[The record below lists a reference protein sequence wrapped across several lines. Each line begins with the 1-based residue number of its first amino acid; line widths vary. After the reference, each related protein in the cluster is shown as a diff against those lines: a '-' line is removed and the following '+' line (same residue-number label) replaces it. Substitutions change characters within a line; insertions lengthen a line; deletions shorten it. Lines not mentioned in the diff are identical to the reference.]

1 MAINDDEIP
10 DLLARLRAGDAQARQ
25 EMFVYV
31 EEKFWPLAHKL
42 LRIDFPRVGLHAET
56 GDILHEALCRLIPYL
71 ERSGAEVGSS
81 AERFY
86 GLAATVL
93 RHTLIDAARK
103 HFGSLQSHP
112 ISEGIEANHPLLQE
126 SSGLNGWR
134 EGVRVHELVARLPP
148 EERHVIELSLYLG
161 FGTGEI
167 AKQVGVHAGTISRRL
182 TSAKEKLGRMLR
194 EDERRSDRD

>member
-1 MAINDDEIP
+1 MAINDDAIP
-10 DLLARLRAGDAQARQ
+10 DLLARLRAGDATARQ

-31 EEKFWPLAHKL
+31 EEKFRPLAHKL

-56 GDILHEALCRLIPYL
+56 GDILHETLCRLIPYL
-71 ERSGAEVGSS
+71 ERTEADFASS

-103 HFGSLQSHP
+103 YFGSLQSHP
-112 ISEGIEANHPLLQE
+112 ISEGLEANHPLLQQ

-134 EGVRVHELVARLPP
+134 ESVRVHELVARLPDD
-148 EERHVIELSLYLG
+148 ERQAIEMSLYLG

-167 AKQVGVHAGTISRRL
+167 ARRVGVHAGTISRRL
-182 TSAKEKLGRMLR
+182 ASAKEKLGRMLR
-194 EDERRSDRD
+194 EDERRSD